1 MNHTRDSLSEAIKRA
16 LGLTVSLTT
25 LMSGSVAVAQDD
37 DETLTTEE
45 VLVTGSRI

>member
-1 MNHTRDSLSEAIKRA
+1 MNHKRDSLSEAIKRA

-25 LMSGSVAVAQDD
+25 LTGGAFAVAQE
-37 DETLTTEE
+37 DEEVLTTEE